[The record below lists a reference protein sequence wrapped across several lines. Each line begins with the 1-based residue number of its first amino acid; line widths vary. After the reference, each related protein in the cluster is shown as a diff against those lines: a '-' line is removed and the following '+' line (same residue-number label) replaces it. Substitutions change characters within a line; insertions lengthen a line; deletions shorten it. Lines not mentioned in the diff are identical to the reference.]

1 MPMSRYRDITLTLVR
16 WALGALFIF
25 SGAVKCVDP
34 VGTSI
39 FVDKYLATYSM
50 EWLMP
55 ISESLA
61 VGLSVFEFTL
71 GALLIS
77 GVWRRFTA
85 LTAVVVLLLF
95 SVITLLNATVLPIGD
110 CGCFGDA
117 VKLSPWATFLKN
129 IIMLPFAITLWRTS
143 DRCRVVALRDV
154 VVLVVALSIP
164 MSVNLHALA
173 HLPLVDFLPYKV
185 GVNLREA
192 VANEQNFMRSI
203 LRFRDITTGEIK
215 EFDAMESSCWL
226 DNNLEF
232 VESSLVAKGDA
243 ELKYGDFHMYSD
255 SGEEATTELLMHN
268 GRVAL
273 LCVNDTT
280 KLSSRTYRGI
290 ETLYDIYPESSIYII
305 SSKDISLLNLP
316 YNSTKLY
323 VDAMT
328 LRSIIRADIGV
339 VILNNGVVEFKANI
353 QDL

>member
-1 MPMSRYRDITLTLVR
+1 MSRYRDITLTLVR

-117 VKLSPWATFLKN
+117 VKLSPWATFFKN
-129 IIMLPFAITLWRTS
+129 II
-143 DRCRVVALRDV
+143 
-154 VVLVVALSIP
+154 
-164 MSVNLHALA
+164 
-173 HLPLVDFLPYKV
+173 
-185 GVNLREA
+185 
-192 VANEQNFMRSI
+192 
-203 LRFRDITTGEIK
+203 
-215 EFDAMESSCWL
+215 
-226 DNNLEF
+226 
-232 VESSLVAKGDA
+232 
-243 ELKYGDFHMYSD
+243 
-255 SGEEATTELLMHN
+255 
-268 GRVAL
+268 
-273 LCVNDTT
+273 
-280 KLSSRTYRGI
+280 
-290 ETLYDIYPESSIYII
+290 
-305 SSKDISLLNLP
+305 
-316 YNSTKLY
+316 
-323 VDAMT
+323 
-328 LRSIIRADIGV
+328 
-339 VILNNGVVEFKANI
+339 
-353 QDL
+353 